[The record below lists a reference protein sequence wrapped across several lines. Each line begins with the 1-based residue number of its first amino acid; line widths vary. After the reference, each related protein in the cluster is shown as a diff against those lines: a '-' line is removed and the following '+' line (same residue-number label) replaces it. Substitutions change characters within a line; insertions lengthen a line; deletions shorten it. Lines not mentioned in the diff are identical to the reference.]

1 MDLQGLQDIAQAE
14 RERQKPTRIHCC
26 TSTGCRAAEAMDVYG
41 NLKQAVK
48 DHNLDD
54 QMEVIGVGCM
64 GFLWPG
70 TAGPD

>member
-64 GFLWPG
+64 GFCGRG

>member
-1 MDLQGLQDIAQAE
+1 
-14 RERQKPTRIHCC
+14 
-26 TSTGCRAAEAMDVYG
+26 MDVYG

-54 QMEVIGVGCM
+54 QMGSHRRRVYGL
-64 GFLWPG
+64 LWPG